1 MKVVV
6 RKGIKVFGI
15 WFYYVVRQKKSCW
28 RLKEMKKVFVIN
40 NLNKDIVLRG
50 LEKDIERNIGMIGN
64 LLEINDL
71 VEDEF
76 EVELIVENNMKI
88 EEINKGICEMNMLKV
103 KINNLGGGDLLK
115 VEYEKGDSFY
125 KVLKDIYD
133 ELDIM
138 VKGLKLIF
146 EQ

>member
-1 MKVVV
+1 
-6 RKGIKVFGI
+6 
-15 WFYYVVRQKKSCW
+15 
-28 RLKEMKKVFVIN
+28 MKKVFVIN
-40 NLNKDIVLRG
+40 NFNKDIVLRG
-50 LEKDIERNIGMIGN
+50 LEKDIERNIGMIGK

-76 EVELIVENNMKI
+76 EVELIVENNMEI
-88 EEINKGICEMNMLKV
+88 ERINKVICEMNLLKIR
-103 KINNLGGGDLLK
+103 INKLGVSDLLK
-115 VEYEKGDSFY
+115 VEYEEGDNFY
-125 KVLKDIYD
+125 KVLKDIYE

>member
-1 MKVVV
+1 MKN
-6 RKGIKVFGI
+6 
-15 WFYYVVRQKKSCW
+15 
-28 RLKEMKKVFVIN
+28 VFVIN

-146 EQ
+146 E

>member
-1 MKVVV
+1 MVLLCSKIEKKLLEVKGMKN
-6 RKGIKVFGI
+6 
-15 WFYYVVRQKKSCW
+15 
-28 RLKEMKKVFVIN
+28 VFVIN

-146 EQ
+146 E